1 MLWVMSSAS
10 PGSSTSVEAILEATR
25 QVIANRGP
33 ERFTLSAIAEV
44 AGVSRPTL
52 YRWFPS
58 KDALLAALTEYEE
71 RRFEL
76 RLEAVIAAQSTPARR
91 LDAALRFLVTYL
103 DGLMGPDPVGAEPA
117 FALHHLAGALEPQTA
132 SFVRLLG
139 GAFDV
144 VPAVRDGRLSREQA
158 AEMFLRVA
166 FSHYLIPHGDTEVL
180 LANLRGFA
188 GLSRRSLTRAT
199 G

>member
-1 MLWVMSSAS
+1 MSGAS
-10 PGSSTSVEAILEATR
+10 RKSSTSVEAILEATR

-33 ERFTLSAIAEV
+33 NRFTLSAIAEA

-58 KDALLAALTEYEE
+58 KEALLDALIEYEE
-71 RRFEL
+71 TRFEL

-117 FALHHLAGALEPQTA
+117 FALQHLAAALEPQTA

-139 GAFDV
+139 NAFDV
-144 VPAVRDGRLSREQA
+144 VPAVQQGRLTREQA

-166 FSHYLIPHGDTEVL
+166 FSQYLVPHRDAEVL
-180 LANLRGFA
+180 LENLRGFA

>member
-1 MLWVMSSAS
+1 MSRSS

-33 ERFTLSAIAEV
+33 ARFTLSAIAEA

-58 KDALLAALTEYEE
+58 KEALLDALSEYEE
-71 RRFEL
+71 KRFDV

-117 FALHHLAGALEPQTA
+117 FALQHLAGSLGPQTV

-139 GAFDV
+139 DAFDL
-144 VPAVRDGRLSREQA
+144 VPAVRQGRLSREQA

-166 FSHYLIPHGDTEVL
+166 FSHYLLPHADTEVL

-188 GLSRRSLTRAT
+188 GLSRRSLTRVA